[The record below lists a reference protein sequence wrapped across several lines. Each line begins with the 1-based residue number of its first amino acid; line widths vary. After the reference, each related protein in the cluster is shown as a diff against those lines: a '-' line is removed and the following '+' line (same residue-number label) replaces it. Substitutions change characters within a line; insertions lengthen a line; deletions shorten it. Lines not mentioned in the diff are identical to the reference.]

1 MASEDEAKAT
11 AVVAEVEEGKNWW
24 RKGKHDKPQAVG
36 QESQHRL
43 LEDRE
48 VRPHLKEGGML
59 EVNCNAPNFAVEFFL
74 FFTRQNSGVTFSFSF
89 SLR

>member
-59 EVNCNAPNFAVEFFL
+59 EVN
-74 FFTRQNSGVTFSFSF
+74 SFSPPSFYDINASIF
-89 SLR
+89 S